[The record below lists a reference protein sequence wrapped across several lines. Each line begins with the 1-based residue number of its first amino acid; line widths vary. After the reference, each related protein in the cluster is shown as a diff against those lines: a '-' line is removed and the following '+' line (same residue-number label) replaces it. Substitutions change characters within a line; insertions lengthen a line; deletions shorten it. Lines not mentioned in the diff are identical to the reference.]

1 LQGGK
6 DLFTLKYIQFSL
18 FRRKKRLIT
27 LSFHEV
33 IDFSLTQTFLML
45 IIKQDI
51 KKRKQNLISKGY
63 EKQWVEYSWI

>member
-1 LQGGK
+1 
-6 DLFTLKYIQFSL
+6 
-18 FRRKKRLIT
+18 
-27 LSFHEV
+27 
-33 IDFSLTQTFLML
+33 ML